1 MSCDEGERGAGG
13 LPLLWGALVCV
24 SVTPLPMLYSV
35 GFPKWPAS
43 KLKWVELLVPFLRKL
58 LESNYEECVGS
69 GRCPALDAT
78 RTH

>member
-1 MSCDEGERGAGG
+1 
-13 LPLLWGALVCV
+13 
-24 SVTPLPMLYSV
+24 MLYSV